1 MGFRSDP
8 LGFGRAGF
16 FMSSGER
23 GGRRGSEEG
32 PVWHC
37 LWRFDRVREMLTA
50 MSGNLRKGG

>member
-16 FMSSGER
+16 FVSSGGR

-32 PVWHC
+32 LGWHC
-37 LWRFDRVREMLTA
+37 LRRFDQVREMLTA